1 MFSIISFGQ
10 NKIDSTFN
18 HYFKALELEL
28 KENKDLN
35 NNISYFDVINLDDGE
50 KIYIN
55 KYANDAIIFFQGITK
70 INAPTKYIAQSHAH
84 YVDKEILKSWKNW
97 YVLNKDKI
105 KWCKRDK
112 KPYIE

>member
-1 MFSIISFGQ
+1 MSFSQ

-18 HYFKALELEL
+18 HYFKVLELEL
-28 KENKDLN
+28 KENKDFS
-35 NNISYFDVINLDDGE
+35 NNISYFKEITLDDGK

-55 KYANDAIIFFQGITK
+55 KYANEAIIFFQGITK
-70 INAPTKYIAQSHAH
+70 INAPTKCTIQSQAH

-97 YVLNKDKI
+97 YVLNNNKI
-105 KWCKRDK
+105 KWSKRDK

>member
-1 MFSIISFGQ
+1 LV
-10 NKIDSTFN
+10 KIKLISTFN

-35 NNISYFDVINLDDGE
+35 NNISYFDVITLEDGE

-55 KYANDAIIFFQGITK
+55 KYANEAMIFFQGITK
-70 INAPTKYIAQSHAH
+70 INAPTKYTAQSHTH
-84 YVDKEILKSWKNW
+84 YVDEKILKSWKNW
-97 YVLNKDKI
+97 YVLNNNKM
-105 KWCKRDK
+105 KWSKRDK

>member
-1 MFSIISFGQ
+1 MFNILLFGQ

-18 HYFKALELEL
+18 YYFKALELEL

-35 NNISYFDVINLDDGE
+35 NNISYFDVITLGDGE

-70 INAPTKYIAQSHAH
+70 INALTKYIAQSHAH
-84 YVDKEILKSWKNW
+84 YVDEEILKSWKN
-97 YVLNKDKI
+97 
-105 KWCKRDK
+105 
-112 KPYIE
+112 